1 VRDAPQPQRGDDR
14 PWLKSVDERP
24 KCVGVDQR
32 GQELVNRFLFARC
45 AFHLDEALGLTTI
58 HSPAAVIHRM
68 QGLEYRQ
75 ASVHIHNDGGQ
86 SREDLHG
93 LRLW

>member
-1 VRDAPQPQRGDDR
+1 MLLAGR
-14 PWLKSVDERP
+14 L
-24 KCVGVDQR
+24 
-32 GQELVNRFLFARC
+32 LLLLARWSQ
-45 AFHLDEALGLTTI
+45 LGRN
-58 HSPAAVIHRM
+58 PAAAIHLM
-68 QGLEYRQ
+68 QSFEYRQ